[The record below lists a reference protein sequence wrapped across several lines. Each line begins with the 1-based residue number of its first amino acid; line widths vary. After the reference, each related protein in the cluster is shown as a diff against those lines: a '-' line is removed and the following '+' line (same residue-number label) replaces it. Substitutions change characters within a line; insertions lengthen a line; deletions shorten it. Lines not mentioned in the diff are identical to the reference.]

1 MNVNKVMLV
10 GRAGSDPSTREVQD
24 GKLKVC
30 NLSLATSSGYGDKE
44 TTDWHRVT
52 FFGKTAETVQEYVV
66 KGQEIYVEGR
76 IQYRKYTDKQGVEK
90 YSTDIIANQMQLGQK
105 AKGAEA
111 EDKKSNPKKS
121 SKQIIIKRK

>member
-10 GRAGSDPSTREVQD
+10 GRAGSDPTTREVQD
-24 GKLKVC
+24 GKLKIC

-76 IQYRKYTDKQGVEK
+76 IQYRKYTDKQGIEK

-105 AKGAEA
+105 AKGAA
-111 EDKKSNPKKS
+111 ATRSHPPATTHDGDDIPF
-121 SKQIIIKRK
+121 

>member
-10 GRAGSDPSTREVQD
+10 GRVGSDPDIKDARGD
-24 GKLKVC
+24 LKVC
-30 NLSLATSSGYGDKE
+30 NISLATSSGYGEKE

-52 FFGKTAETVQEYVV
+52 FFGKTAETVKEYVV

-76 IQYRKYTDKQGVEK
+76 IQYRKYTDKQGIEK

-105 AKGAEA
+105 AKGSEA
-111 EDKKSNPKKS
+111 SRSNAPT
-121 SKQIIIKRK
+121 QDGDIPL

>member
-10 GRAGSDPSTREVQD
+10 GRVGSDPDIKDVRGD
-24 GKLKVC
+24 LKIC
-30 NLSLATSSGYGDKE
+30 NISLATSSGYGDKE
-44 TTDWHRVT
+44 STDWHRVT
-52 FFGKTAETVQEYVV
+52 FFGKTAETVKEYVV

-105 AKGAEA
+105 AKGSASA
-111 EDKKSNPKKS
+111 SSYTPATPPKEDGDIPF
-121 SKQIIIKRK
+121 

>member
-10 GRAGSDPSTREVQD
+10 GRAGSDPITREVQD

-30 NLSLATSSGYGDKE
+30 NLNLATSSGYGDKE

-52 FFGKTAETVQEYVV
+52 FFGKTAEPVQEYVV

-111 EDKKSNPKKS
+111 SISNVPS
-121 SKQIIIKRK
+121 QDGDIPF

>member
-10 GRAGSDPSTREVQD
+10 GRAGSDPITREVQD

-30 NLSLATSSGYGDKE
+30 NLNLATSSGYGDKE

-52 FFGKTAETVQEYVV
+52 FFGKTAATVQEYVV

-111 EDKKSNPKKS
+111 SISNVPS
-121 SKQIIIKRK
+121 QDGDIPF

>member
-10 GRAGSDPSTREVQD
+10 GRVGSDPDIKDVRGD
-24 GKLKVC
+24 LKIC
-30 NLSLATSSGYGDKE
+30 NISLATSSGYGDKE
-44 TTDWHRVT
+44 STDWHRVT
-52 FFGKTAETVQEYVV
+52 FFGKTAETVKEYVV

-105 AKGAEA
+105 AKGSAPA
-111 EDKKSNPKKS
+111 SSYTPATPPKEDGDIPF
-121 SKQIIIKRK
+121 

>member
-10 GRAGSDPSTREVQD
+10 GRVGSDPDIKDVRGD
-24 GKLKVC
+24 LKIC
-30 NLSLATSSGYGDKE
+30 NISLATSSGYGDKE
-44 TTDWHRVT
+44 STDWHRVT
-52 FFGKTAETVQEYVV
+52 FFGKTAETVKEYVV

-105 AKGAEA
+105 AKGSAPA
-111 EDKKSNPKKS
+111 NSFTPATAPTGDGDIPF
-121 SKQIIIKRK
+121 

>member
-10 GRAGSDPSTREVQD
+10 GRAGSDPITREVQD

-30 NLSLATSSGYGDKE
+30 NLNLATSSGYGDKE

-105 AKGAEA
+105 AKGSEA
-111 EDKKSNPKKS
+111 SRSNAPT
-121 SKQIIIKRK
+121 QDGDIPF

>member
-10 GRAGSDPSTREVQD
+10 GRAGSDPTTREVQD

-105 AKGAEA
+105 GKGAA
-111 EDKKSNPKKS
+111 SSSNYSPTAAPTEDGDIPF
-121 SKQIIIKRK
+121 